1 MRPPLRPVG
10 PDEKPPQPEKPKTLG
25 EAIEGSRLDVLAAM
39 RRALT
44 KKIEDGD
51 VSSNAI
57 ASVFKELRELDR
69 LIRDAQ
75 AAEEGAEEV
84 SRGSSGGDGAFDS
97 SAI

>member
-1 MRPPLRPVG
+1 MRPSLRTVA
-10 PDEKPPQPEKPKTLG
+10 PDEKPAKPEKPKTLG
-25 EAIEGSRLDVLAAM
+25 QAIEGSRLDVLAAM

-69 LIRDAQ
+69 LIREAE
-75 AAEEGAEEV
+75 AEEAEEV
-84 SRGSSGGDGAFDS
+84 AHDDGRIDDTYNPA
-97 SAI
+97 AI